1 MPQLK
6 KIVIA
11 LALLSNSLTALA
23 DANNTATTN
32 KAAITTPTPEFVYKY
47 LLGEVAGQRGDVVL
61 ASQLFLDLAKQT
73 RDARLAERAARSAA
87 FAQQPGIA
95 LQAATLWAELD
106 PSSIEAR
113 QASSQLLIAS
123 GNLKQAKPHIE
134 KLLSKEDTRANGF
147 LYLPS

>member
-1 MPQLK
+1 MPKLK
-6 KIVIA
+6 IIA
-11 LALLSNSLTALA
+11 AVLASSFALSTSSVLAETKATASI
-23 DANNTATTN
+23 TAPT
-32 KAAITTPTPEFVYKY
+32 ITTATPEFVYKY

-73 RDARLAERAARSAA
+73 RDPRLAERAARSAA

-106 PSSIEAR
+106 PTSTEAQ

-123 GNLKQAKPHIE
+123 SI
-134 KLLSKEDTRANGF
+134 
-147 LYLPS
+147 